1 MNDKS
6 RNLNYKLH
14 KSHLFIGEVSG
25 VDKDLKV
32 WRHIVHLKAHECSCR
47 KWQMRGIPCSHAISY
62 ICSRRELDLEDFV
75 SPYYSVQMFKA
86 AYATW
91 VPGLPDKSIWKK
103 VNIGFKLLPP
113 ILKRAAGRPRTRRYK
128 GVEEGGSTK
137 RRAKCKRCQGF
148 GHLQK
153 TCNEPVADPDAP
165 PPAPP
170 KPKRARKKPK
180 KVHVTTAP
188 EASKDG
194 PAAPT
199 KLRKKIK
206 KVHVATDASKD
217 GPAAPT
223 KSRKKLKKWLLHL
236 KHLKLSLLHLML
248 LKHLCECCSLMELLF
263 FCFMKLLV
271 LFYEIITLTI
281 FLEKHPNVKY
291 LHWTIK
297 K

>member
-1 MNDKS
+1 
-6 RNLNYKLH
+6 
-14 KSHLFIGEVSG
+14 
-25 VDKDLKV
+25 
-32 WRHIVHLKAHECSCR
+32 
-47 KWQMRGIPCSHAISY
+47 
-62 ICSRRELDLEDFV
+62 
-75 SPYYSVQMFKA
+75 MFKV

-103 VNIGFKLLPP
+103 VNMGFKLLPP

-128 GVEEGGSTK
+128 GVEEGGSIK

-153 TCNEPVADPDAP
+153 NCTEPVPDPDAP

-180 KVHVTTAP
+180 KIHVTTAP

-206 KVHVATDASKD
+206 KVHVTTDASKD

-223 KSRKKLKKWLLHL
+223 KSRKKTKKVVAASQTS
-236 KHLKLSLLHLML
+236 KAVPAASNAPEASM
-248 LKHLCECCSLMELLF
+248 
-263 FCFMKLLV
+263 
-271 LFYEIITLTI
+271 
-281 FLEKHPNVKY
+281 
-291 LHWTIK
+291 
-297 K
+297 

>member
-1 MNDKS
+1 MIMDKYFTRARIAEKLTGKILKSVVKEMNDKS

-14 KSHLFIGEVSG
+14 KSHPFIGEVSG
-25 VDKDLKV
+25 VGKDLRV
-32 WRHIVHLKAHECSCR
+32 WRHIVDLKAHECSCR

-62 ICSRRELDLEDFV
+62 IGSRRELDLEDFV

-91 VPGLPDKSIWKK
+91 VPGLPDKSLWKK
-103 VNIGFKLLPP
+103 VNMGFKLLPP

-153 TCNEPVADPDAP
+153 TCTEPVPDPDAP

-180 KVHVTTAP
+180 KVHVTDVPAASNAP
-188 EASKDG
+188 EAS
-194 PAAPT
+194 
-199 KLRKKIK
+199 
-206 KVHVATDASKD
+206 
-217 GPAAPT
+217 
-223 KSRKKLKKWLLHL
+223 
-236 KHLKLSLLHLML
+236 M
-248 LKHLCECCSLMELLF
+248 
-263 FCFMKLLV
+263 
-271 LFYEIITLTI
+271 
-281 FLEKHPNVKY
+281 
-291 LHWTIK
+291 
-297 K
+297 